1 MIAIRLPLLSVILTF
16 RSLRG
21 CTFRGFTFFVFM
33 FRYSGAF
40 CMRVGGVVA
49 ASSSGFGALAN
60 VFILLGSAGVRRAK

>member
-40 CMRVGGVVA
+40 SMHVGGVVA
-49 ASSSGFGALAN
+49 ASSSGCGALSSV
-60 VFILLGSAGVRRAK
+60 VFWLGSAGVRRAK